1 MKRSPSWR
9 APGICQKDYDV
20 DFLIRYKL
28 NLFEKTWSAAKS
40 FCSSKGEKLASIV
53 KPGDALELLDEMKK
67 QKSSGFFWI
76 GATSEDGK
84 VWKWTDG
91 SEIKEVKLVDEITFG
106 KAPFCIKIDKKGR
119 WYKNSCNSL
128 LLPFHRK
135 RGMKYGD

>member
-28 NLFEKTWSAAKS
+28 NLFEKTWSAAKT

-53 KPGDALELLDEMKK
+53 QPGDALELLDEMKN
-67 QKSSGFFWI
+67 QKGSGFFWI

-84 VWKWTDG
+84 VWKWADG
-91 SEIKEVKLVDEITFG
+91 SEIKEVKLVMRSPLE
-106 KAPFCIKIDKKGR
+106 R
-119 WYKNSCNSL
+119 
-128 LLPFHRK
+128 LPSASRLTRREAGTK
-135 RGMKYGD
+135 TVAAA